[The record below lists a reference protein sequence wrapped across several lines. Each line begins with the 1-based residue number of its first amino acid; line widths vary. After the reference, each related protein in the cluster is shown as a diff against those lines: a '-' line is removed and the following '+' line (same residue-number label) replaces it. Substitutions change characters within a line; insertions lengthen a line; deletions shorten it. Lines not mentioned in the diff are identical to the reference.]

1 MTWKQCRI
9 NGVVNKNPRPTT
21 LSGQHTFETCA
32 SKIHFVDLP
41 LSKSKCP
48 SCTIAMTKPA
58 SANTPSTKRIAEPAA
73 ELKSEEEK
81 NHDEEKDDEDKGKD
95 QEIEGQ
101 QGNQVKPLLT
111 NAQAKATPKGVAKA
125 KAKGKAKAKSSS
137 SKGGSKKQDAKKDK
151 VKKPVKKKEKQGE
164 KKEKEGL
171 LITSVFL
178 LVCCHLLLG
187 LLGQDYIQH

>member
-1 MTWKQCRI
+1 MTMK
-9 NGVVNKNPRPTT
+9 
-21 LSGQHTFETCA
+21 
-32 SKIHFVDLP
+32 
-41 LSKSKCP
+41 
-48 SCTIAMTKPA
+48 KPA

-125 KAKGKAKAKSSS
+125 KAKGKA
-137 SKGGSKKQDAKKDK
+137 
-151 VKKPVKKKEKQGE
+151 
-164 KKEKEGL
+164 
-171 LITSVFL
+171 
-178 LVCCHLLLG
+178 
-187 LLGQDYIQH
+187 